1 MPAWRETREG
11 STDLVWER
19 AWKGLGLG
27 RFCLRL
33 RGKKER
39 ERQNEWMD
47 GQKKEGR
54 NEKPQSSP
62 GLQRSQKGCAL
73 ALRKFLVT
81 RAHGA
86 LHFHL
91 ALGSANYVTGPSLG
105 KDLWRFHCMKWM
117 ESLFSVFLRFKQL
130 SINWGGVGQLWILW
144 LKLQTGPGLK
154 LILLYPDFIAEE
166 HSSLHPGAGDLL

>member
-1 MPAWRETREG
+1 M
-11 STDLVWER
+11 ER
-19 AWKGLGLG
+19 DQGGLCRPGLGNSMERLG
-27 RFCLRL
+27 VGSLLFEIEE
-33 RGKKER
+33 KKER

-54 NEKPQSSP
+54 KEKPQSST
-62 GLQRSQKGCAL
+62 GLQRSQKGSTL
-73 ALRKFLVT
+73 TFRKFLVT

-91 ALGSANYVTGPSLG
+91 ALGSANYVNGPTLG
-105 KDLWRFHCMKWM
+105 KDLWKFHCMKRM

-144 LKLQTGPGLK
+144 LKRQTGPGLK
-154 LILLYPDFIAEE
+154 LVPLYPDFIAEG
-166 HSSLHPGAGDLL
+166 HSSLHPAAGDLL